1 MSLLRG
7 AVVLDLYVPIRLADA
22 ALLSRLAV
30 EEDFWLNSEAFEGL
44 LGAKAGA
51 FLLPRMSDFPREFDL
66 FLTDLDDLLVD
77 NLRVFELFLEG
88 ELLRFEDLT
97 VSLALALAPVL
108 CCFFC
113 TIFIKFSRI
122 EVDLFAGFD
131 FGSLKVFF
139 AAELLLVGSAA
150 VATGLVRPKFVDLGI
165 SLPIFYLLLLAKRS
179 SREISL
185 ASFFADPV

>member
-1 MSLLRG
+1 MSLLRAG
-7 AVVLDLYVPIRLADA
+7 AVVLDLCVLTCLAA
-22 ALLSRLAV
+22 LSRLAV
-30 EEDFWLNSEAFEGL
+30 EELFWLKSEVFEVR
-44 LGAKAGA
+44 LGANAGA
-51 FLLPRMSDFPREFDL
+51 FLLPRMSDFPLELDL
-66 FLTDLDDLLVD
+66 FFTDFDDLMVD
-77 NLRVFELFLEG
+77 NLSVFELFLVG
-88 ELLRFEDLT
+88 ELLRFEDLL

-122 EVDLFAGFD
+122 DVDLFAGFD
-131 FGSLKVFF
+131 FGSLKVFL

-165 SLPIFYLLLLAKRS
+165 SLPMFYLLLLAKRS